1 MHVQQE
7 KYSAENACMY
17 NKKYVTGCILKDV
30 TDRSWIRSDQKHS
43 FFA

>member
-7 KYSAENACMY
+7 KYSAENTCMY

-30 TDRSWIRSDQKHS
+30 TDRS
-43 FFA
+43 